1 MILSKSKQSFPRHIR
16 PKKRHSCRQNV
27 DKFVLGHF
35 TWQMLPSANTC
46 SYKGWKYFS
55 NWNTET
61 LCWHFVERIKL
72 YRNKNGKF
80 KRIVFHFIL
89 VVQRNLANKM
99 LNLNIFYSHS
109 PFSDNGQWVFSTLCS
124 AVSKPAQSTF
134 GCAFRKSLM
143 LSGNDETKKW
153 GGQNFSCRTC
163 ANISY
168 RFSNDD
174 KSKIWTLFGEAKP
187 QTYRIITKL
196 SIMTN
201 YMASWTGKL
210 CF

>member
-1 MILSKSKQSFPRHIR
+1 
-16 PKKRHSCRQNV
+16 
-27 DKFVLGHF
+27 
-35 TWQMLPSANTC
+35 MLPSANTC

-55 NWNTET
+55 NWKHCAGISWRELNCTE
-61 LCWHFVERIKL
+61 IKT
-72 YRNKNGKF
+72 G
-80 KRIVFHFIL
+80 
-89 VVQRNLANKM
+89 
-99 LNLNIFYSHS
+99 NLNGS
-109 PFSDNGQWVFSTLCS
+109 FSILFWWFREILQIKCLIIPSVFFTLIVLFRTIGRGYFPHY
-124 AVSKPAQSTF
+124 AQQTTVVSKPAQSTF

-196 SIMTN
+196 RIMTN

-210 CF
+210 SF

>member
-1 MILSKSKQSFPRHIR
+1 
-16 PKKRHSCRQNV
+16 
-27 DKFVLGHF
+27 
-35 TWQMLPSANTC
+35 MLPSANTC

-99 LNLNIFYSHS
+99 LNDSGYFLYSHS
-109 PFSDNGQWVFSTLCS
+109 PFSNNRHSSLFSAAT
-124 AVSKPAQSTF
+124 KPAQSTF
-134 GCAFRKSLM
+134 EFAFRKSLM

-196 SIMTN
+196 RIMTN

-210 CF
+210 SF

>member
-1 MILSKSKQSFPRHIR
+1 MVSFYIKVNKASPDISDQ
-16 PKKRHSCRQNV
+16 KKRHSCRQNV

-46 SYKGWKYFS
+46 SYKGWKYFW
-55 NWNTET
+55 NWTET

-99 LNLNIFYSHS
+99 LNDSGYFLYSHS
-109 PFSDNGQWVFSTLCS
+109 PFSNNRHSSLFSAAT
-124 AVSKPAQSTF
+124 KPAQSTF
-134 GCAFRKSLM
+134 EFAFRKSLM

-196 SIMTN
+196 RIMTN

-210 CF
+210 SF

>member
-1 MILSKSKQSFPRHIR
+1 M
-16 PKKRHSCRQNV
+16 
-27 DKFVLGHF
+27 
-35 TWQMLPSANTC
+35 
-46 SYKGWKYFS
+46 
-55 NWNTET
+55 
-61 LCWHFVERIKL
+61 

-99 LNLNIFYSHS
+99 LNNSICF
-109 PFSDNGQWVFSTLCS
+109 FSTLIVLFRTIGRGYFPHY
-124 AVSKPAQSTF
+124 AQQTTVVSKPAQSTF

-196 SIMTN
+196 RIMTN

-210 CF
+210 SF

>member
-1 MILSKSKQSFPRHIR
+1 MKIFLKLELKPGPGISWRELNCTEIKTGDLNGSFSILFWWFREILQIKCLIILDLF
-16 PKKRHSCRQNV
+16 
-27 DKFVLGHF
+27 
-35 TWQMLPSANTC
+35 C
-46 SYKGWKYFS
+46 S
-55 NWNTET
+55 
-61 LCWHFVERIKL
+61 
-72 YRNKNGKF
+72 
-80 KRIVFHFIL
+80 
-89 VVQRNLANKM
+89 Q
-99 LNLNIFYSHS
+99 S
-109 PFSDNGQWVFSTLCS
+109 PFSDNGEWVFSSLCL
-124 AVSKPAQSTF
+124 AVVSKPVQSTV

-196 SIMTN
+196 KIMTN

-210 CF
+210 SF

>member
-1 MILSKSKQSFPRHIR
+1 
-16 PKKRHSCRQNV
+16 
-27 DKFVLGHF
+27 
-35 TWQMLPSANTC
+35 MLPSANTC

-55 NWNTET
+55 NWKHCAGISWRELNCTE
-61 LCWHFVERIKL
+61 IKTGNL
-72 YRNKNGKF
+72 NGSFSILFWWFREILQIKCL
-80 KRIVFHFIL
+80 IV
-89 VVQRNLANKM
+89 
-99 LNLNIFYSHS
+99 LNIFYSHS

-196 SIMTN
+196 RVMTN
-201 YMASWTGKL
+201 YMASRTGKL
-210 CF
+210 SF